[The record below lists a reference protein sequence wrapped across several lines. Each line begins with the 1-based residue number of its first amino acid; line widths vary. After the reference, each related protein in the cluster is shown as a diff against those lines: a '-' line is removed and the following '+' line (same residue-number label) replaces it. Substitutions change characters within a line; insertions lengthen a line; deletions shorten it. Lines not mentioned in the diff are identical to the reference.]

1 MMHKQTTMGETICI
15 PQIGVGGGGDGW
27 GERNNESKNDM
38 KSVLCTY
45 AGICGPLDLLSI
57 LNSNIR
63 TN

>member
-15 PQIGVGGGGDGW
+15 PQIGVGVGG

-45 AGICGPLDLLSI
+45 AGMCGPLDLLSI

-63 TN
+63 AN